1 MKKRCILIGAVY
13 GLVLLGWGATGSF
26 SPWAFSPAAPTRS
39 EQSDNAVPVETIQL
53 EQLRICPGNTF
64 SVQTN
69 QPISASRNGSVLSL
83 RRQWQLF
90 QRHSENDIT
99 ITLPAAQFAQLE
111 QAVNTTKRSDQ
122 K

>member
-13 GLVLLGWGATGSF
+13 GLVLLGWGVTGMF
-26 SPWAFSPAAPTRS
+26 SPNPAGSHQET
-39 EQSDNAVPVETIQL
+39 AVPVETIQL
-53 EQLRICPGNTF
+53 EQLRICPGKTF
-64 SVQTN
+64 SVQTS
-69 QPISASRNGSVLSL
+69 QPLSVSQEGTVLSL

-90 QRHSENDIT
+90 QPHKENDIT

-111 QAVNTTKRSDQ
+111 RAVYLTERSEQ